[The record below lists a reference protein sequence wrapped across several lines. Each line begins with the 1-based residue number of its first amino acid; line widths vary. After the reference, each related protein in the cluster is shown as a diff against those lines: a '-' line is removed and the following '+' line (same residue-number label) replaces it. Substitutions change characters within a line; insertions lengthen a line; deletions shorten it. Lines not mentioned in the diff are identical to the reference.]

1 MPYFDLNKVFPASW
15 TPTFNGVWTSPE
27 QFWKDYHE
35 SGLYTDDNSISE
47 ASAKLLFCLLS
58 GKYGMSSIASIDIDQ
73 FKLAVFS
80 TIYKYGPTW
89 EARIKVQSQIR
100 DLLQGEDLFTGTK
113 QIYSVGV
120 NPGTEISDEDQIQ
133 GINEQR
139 SSRVKRGKIEA
150 YTLYMEALKTDVT
163 ETFLGQFKKLFRT
176 FVGQQFV
183 PFFVTNIAEE
193 DDEDA

>member
-15 TPTFNGVWTSPE
+15 TPTFNEVWTSPE

-35 SGLYTDDNSISE
+35 SGLYTDDNNISE

-58 GKYGMSSIASIDIDQ
+58 GKYGMSSIASIDADQ
-73 FKLAVFS
+73 FKLAVYS

-183 PFFVTNIAEE
+183 PIFVTNIAEE